1 MTPLTVTR
9 AIVVTSTVAAAL
21 LEAFLANTYSP
32 QVFWISIGGLAL
44 MLAAGR
50 RLRPIGLPIV
60 MAALYLM
67 PSIYLATLGG
77 ESFGLDSIWILP
89 LLGLILSDRGALR
102 WSLPARWQWPLVT
115 WAMVVA
121 ISWPIIFLREA
132 DFAPWILPLPRVSNS
147 SDGSEPWA
155 IGLNVTYL
163 ALAHTLG
170 ILWIDALC
178 RWYRDGRDR
187 FQREV
192 VAGLAIAAAVASG
205 VAIYQGFVDLT
216 FLNRPFWSYM
226 LRAAGTLGDAN
237 KMGAV
242 TGFWTIGAVAA
253 ARRLRR
259 PWPLVLT
266 AAALLIGVAAVWV
279 SGSRTGLAAV
289 IVSMLIAA
297 FEALRW
303 WWKSRGTASV
313 SLSRVA
319 IIGGS
324 ALLIA
329 MALVVALRGASTQTI
344 VGRGTL
350 NYVPFFGDRSIAQS
364 ANELLWERFGYG
376 PAAIQMVEE
385 HPIAG
390 IGVGMFHSQVHD
402 YGEMRGYT
410 IPQPDNAQNWF
421 RHHIAELGIIG
432 SLPLLWWC
440 VVLVRWMFSAS
451 AGGDSLSIG
460 LLRGVIIGFG
470 VASMFGMPAQSLAIV
485 VTFWVFV
492 FWLSLEKGLP
502 PAAPDAGRSRPVRI
516 AVVTI
521 LVLHA
526 STTVID
532 AFGVLRPRE
541 RAQRIGWFYRYGLQ
555 ELEPD
560 PAGNPV
566 GRRWTMKNSLA
577 VIPVKGKVLKFVA
590 WIDHPD
596 SDVNPVHVKVWADS
610 KLVYEG
616 DMRRSPLFLDIP
628 ATPGKSYLMLE
639 TSIDRLFRPSD
650 YGNSRDRRELGLSI
664 RDFVWE

>member
-1 MTPLTVTR
+1 MTPLNVTR
-9 AIVVTSTVAAAL
+9 AIVVASTVVAAL
-21 LEAFLANTYSP
+21 AENFLANTYSP
-32 QVFWISIGGLAL
+32 QVFWISIGGFVL
-44 MLAAGR
+44 MLAAGQ
-50 RLRPIGLPIV
+50 RLRPIGLPIL

-89 LLGLILSDRGALR
+89 MLGLILSDRGALR

-121 ISWPIIFLREA
+121 VSWPIVFMREA
-132 DFAPWILPLPRVSNS
+132 DFNLWILPLPRVSNS

-163 ALAHTLG
+163 ALAHVFG

-178 RWYRDGRDR
+178 RWYRDARDR

-192 VAGLAIAAAVASG
+192 IVGLVIAAAIASV

-242 TGFWTIGAVAA
+242 AGFWTVGAMVA
-253 ARRLRR
+253 ARRMPR
-259 PWPLVLT
+259 PWPMVMTAGALV
-266 AAALLIGVAAVWV
+266 IGVAAVWV

-289 IVSMLIAA
+289 IVSTMIAA
-297 FEALRW
+297 FESIRFV
-303 WWKSRGTASV
+303 WKARAARTINIK
-313 SLSRVA
+313 RFA
-319 IIGGS
+319 IIGG
-324 ALLIA
+324 A
-329 MALVVALRGASTQTI
+329 ALVVAVALVAALRGASTQTV

-350 NYVPFFGDRSIAQS
+350 GYVPFVGDRSIAQS

-385 HPIAG
+385 HPIDG

-402 YGEMRGYT
+402 YGQMTGYT
-410 IPQPDNAQNWF
+410 IPQPDNAQNWL
-421 RHHIAELGIIG
+421 RHHIAELGIVG

-440 VVLVRWMFSAS
+440 VVLLQWMFSRAS
-451 AGGDSLSIG
+451 SGDRLSVG
-460 LLRGVIIGFG
+460 LLRGVLIAFG
-470 VASMFGMPAQSLAIV
+470 IASMFGMPAQSLAIV
-485 VTFWVFV
+485 LTFWVFV

-502 PAAPDAGRSRPVRI
+502 PPATGGTWSRPVRI
-516 AVVTI
+516 AVVAI
-521 LVLHA
+521 LVLHGA
-526 STTVID
+526 STVVD

-560 PAGNPV
+560 PGGNPV
-566 GRRWTMKNSLA
+566 GRRWTMKDSLA

-590 WIDHPD
+590 WVDHPD
-596 SDVNPVHVKVWADS
+596 SDVKPVHVKVWADS
-610 KLVYEG
+610 SLVYEG
-616 DMRRSPLFLDIP
+616 DLRRSPLFLDIP
-628 ATPGKSYLMLE
+628 ATPGKSYMVLE

-650 YGNSRDRRELGLSI
+650 SGNSRDRRELGLSI

>member
-1 MTPLTVTR
+1 MTPLNVTR
-9 AIVVTSTVAAAL
+9 AIVVASTVVAAL
-21 LEAFLANTYSP
+21 AETFLANTYSP
-32 QVFWISIGGLAL
+32 QVFWISIGGFVL
-44 MLAAGR
+44 MLLAGQ
-50 RLRPIGLPIV
+50 RLRAIGLPIL

-89 LLGLILSDRGALR
+89 VLGLILSDRGAWR
-102 WSLPARWQWPLVT
+102 WSLPERWQWPLIA

-121 ISWPIIFLREA
+121 ISWPIVFMREA
-132 DFAPWILPLPRVSNS
+132 DFNLWILPLPRVSNS

-163 ALAHTLG
+163 ALAHTFG

-178 RWYRDGRDR
+178 RWYRDARDR

-192 VAGLAIAAAVASG
+192 VVGLVLAAAVASA

-242 TGFWTIGAVAA
+242 TGFWTVGAIVA
-253 ARRLRR
+253 ARRLGR
-259 PWPLVLT
+259 PWPMVVT

-289 IVSMLIAA
+289 IVSTMIAA
-297 FEALRW
+297 VESIRFW
-303 WWKSRGTASV
+303 WQTRTSGAINVT
-313 SLSRVA
+313 RVA
-319 IIGGS
+319 IGGGAAIVIAI
-324 ALLIA
+324 ALA
-329 MALVVALRGASTQTI
+329 AGLRGASTQTV

-376 PAAIQMVEE
+376 PAAIQMVAE
-385 HPIAG
+385 HPIDG

-402 YGEMRGYT
+402 YGLMTGYT

-440 VVLVRWMFSAS
+440 VVLLRWMFARSF
-451 AGGDSLSIG
+451 GGDRLSIG
-460 LLRGVIIGFG
+460 LLRGVVIGFG

-485 VTFWVFV
+485 MTFWVFV

-502 PAAPDAGRSRPVRI
+502 PVAGATWSSPARI
-516 AVVTI
+516 AVVAI
-521 LVLHA
+521 LVLHGA
-526 STTVID
+526 TTVVD

-560 PAGNPV
+560 PGGNPV
-566 GRRWTMKNSLA
+566 GRRWTMKDSLA

-596 SDVNPVHVKVWADS
+596 SDVKPVHVKVWADS
-610 KLVYEG
+610 RLVYEG

-628 ATPGKSYLMLE
+628 ATPGKSHMVLE

-650 YGNSRDRRELGLSI
+650 SGNSRDRRELGLSI
-664 RDFVWE
+664 RDYVWE